1 MTQNNTKEIILQPST
16 LENIDAAVYEY
27 FNEQLDIFSTTKDGF
42 KKVPVIFATPE
53 RSVLSKKEGV
63 RDGEGALIFPQ
74 IAIERVAVN
83 KSKTNKGAFGANFFP
98 TPDKKRGT
106 ITYTRRVNQRK
117 TADRAIAQSYNE
129 TYGKYPGDDAIYGTV
144 DDPAVPIGDPYG
156 PVKNNRVVYE
166 TITIPHPVMLE
177 LSYSIK
183 TRTEYAQQMNEIVTP
198 MLARIGNFH
207 SFYVIRNGHRYEAFF
222 EESFNLNN
230 NVSDMGTEER
240 KFETEAKITVLGYIF
255 GEDKNEEAP
264 KVVIREG
271 AAEFKISREKVIV
284 GDNPDTDDPSL
295 VSYVE

>member
-1 MTQNNTKEIILQPST
+1 MAQNTTKDIILQPST

-27 FNEQLDIFSTTKDGF
+27 FNEQLNIFSTTKDGF

-53 RSVLSKKEGV
+53 RAVLSKKEGV
-63 RDGEGALIFPQ
+63 RDNEGALIFPQ
-74 IAIERVAVN
+74 IAIERVGVN

-106 ITYTRRVNQRK
+106 ITYARRVNQRK
-117 TADRAIAQSYNE
+117 TADRAIAQSYNKTFGE
-129 TYGKYPGDDAIYGTV
+129 YSGT
-144 DDPAVPIGDPYG
+144 PISVGDPFG
-156 PVKNNRVVYE
+156 PVKNNRIVYE
-166 TITIPHPVMLE
+166 TLTIPHPIMLE

-207 SFYVIRNGHRYEAFF
+207 SFYVIRNGHRYEVFY
-222 EESFNLNN
+222 EENFVLNN

-240 KFETEAKITVLGYIF
+240 KFETEAKIMVLGYIF
-255 GEDKNEEAP
+255 GEDKNEESP
-264 KVVIREG
+264 KVVVREG
-271 AAEFKISREKVIV
+271 AAEFKISRERVIV